1 MGLLT
6 LPWKK
11 QAKFVQNVAL
21 FCVNEQF
28 SDELFAFIDAKA
40 PGFAGEAHDAEYKLT
55 DSAVH
60 AEFTQTFESRIEAFI
75 AGQGYTAADFYRL
88 LKKADDAGEETVTG
102 FVKTL
107 LPVVLLQRTFV
118 DWKRRAAQ
126 PWPGFSFPRI
136 ALHFHDRTVFEFDVF
151 VSLCRD
157 EGKRGYLKQIMS
169 GWRATLT
176 KKK

>member
-21 FCVNEQF
+21 FCVNQEF
-28 SDELFAFIDAKA
+28 AENLFGWIDAQA
-40 PGFAGEAHDAEYKLT
+40 PKFAGEKEGDEYKLG

-60 AEFTQTFESRIEAFI
+60 AQFTATFEPRIEEFI
-75 AGQGYTAADFYRL
+75 VGQGYTAADFYRL

-102 FVKTL
+102 FVRTL
-107 LPVVLLQRTFV
+107 L
-118 DWKRRAAQ
+118 
-126 PWPGFSFPRI
+126 
-136 ALHFHDRTVFEFDVF
+136 TVFEFDVF

-157 EGKRGYLKQIMS
+157 AGKRGYLKQIMA
-169 GWRATLT
+169 GWRSTLT
-176 KKK
+176 QKK

>member
-11 QAKFVQNVAL
+11 QARFVQSVAL

-28 SDELFAFIDAKA
+28 SDELFAWIDAKA

-107 LPVVLLQRTFV
+107 L
-118 DWKRRAAQ
+118 
-126 PWPGFSFPRI
+126 
-136 ALHFHDRTVFEFDVF
+136 TVFEFDVF

-157 EGKRGYLKQIMS
+157 EGKRGYLKQIMA

>member
-11 QAKFVQNVAL
+11 QQRFVQNVAL
-21 FCVNEQF
+21 FCVNQEF
-28 SDELFAFIDAKA
+28 SDELFAWIDAQA
-40 PGFAGEAHDAEYKLT
+40 PKFAGEKEGDEYKLG

-60 AEFTQTFESRIEAFI
+60 AEFTGAFEQRIEDFI
-75 AGQGYTAADFYRL
+75 VAQGYTAADFYRL
-88 LKKADDAGEETVTG
+88 LKTADAAGEETVTG

-107 LPVVLLQRTFV
+107 L
-118 DWKRRAAQ
+118 
-126 PWPGFSFPRI
+126 
-136 ALHFHDRTVFEFDVF
+136 TVFEFDVF

-157 EGKRGYLKQIMS
+157 AGKRGYLKQIMA

-176 KKK
+176 QKK